1 VPGRGETHPGRNK
14 RQIGPYSKQ
23 EIHCDRADDENPTRS
38 CAPADKQQSRND
50 QPFKCAVRDDVER
63 NRRMEELEQGSPVS
77 VELSRAPASMRS
89 AITPP
94 AAANATAVAPRTT
107 STSSNHAATTS
118 FFRTKLL
125 AVGVL
130 YRTNDRAINI

>member
-1 VPGRGETHPGRNK
+1 MIKVSEAHPGRNK
-14 RQIGPYSKQ
+14 RQIAPYSKQ
-23 EIHCDRADDENPTRS
+23 EIQCDRADDENPTLS
-38 CAPADKQQSRND
+38 CAPAEKQQSRND
-50 QPFKCAVRDDVER
+50 QQFECAVRDDVER
-63 NRRMEELEQGSPVS
+63 NRRKEELEQGSPVS
-77 VELSRAPASMRS
+77 VELFRAPASMRS

-94 AAANATAVAPRTT
+94 AAANATAVPPRTT

-118 FFRTKLL
+118 FFRIKLL